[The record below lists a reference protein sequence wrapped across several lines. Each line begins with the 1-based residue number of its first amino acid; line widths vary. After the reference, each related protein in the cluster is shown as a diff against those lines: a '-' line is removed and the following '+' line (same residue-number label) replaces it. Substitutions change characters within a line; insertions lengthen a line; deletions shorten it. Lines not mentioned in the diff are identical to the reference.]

1 MKRLLEGV
9 DVSIMGKKF
18 SVACPEDERDEL
30 TAAAKYLDQQMNS
43 IQRSGKVIG
52 LDRCAIMAAL
62 NISHEL
68 LNLRNDTGLSEEFES
83 KLKLLQKKVS
93 TALHEQKE
101 LKL

>member
-1 MKRLLEGV
+1 
-9 DVSIMGKKF
+9 MGKKF
-18 SVACPEDERDEL
+18 SVACSEEERDEL
-30 TAAAKYLDQQMNS
+30 SAAAKYLDQKMNS

-68 LNLRNDTGLSEEFES
+68 LNLRDDTGLSEGFES
-83 KLKLLQKKVS
+83 KLKLLQEKV
-93 TALHEQKE
+93 TTVLHEQKE